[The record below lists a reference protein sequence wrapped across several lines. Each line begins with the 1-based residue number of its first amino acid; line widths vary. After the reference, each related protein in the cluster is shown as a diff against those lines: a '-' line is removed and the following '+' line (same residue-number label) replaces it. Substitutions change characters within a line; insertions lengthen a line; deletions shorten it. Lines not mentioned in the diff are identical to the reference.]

1 MALEPVLGVIA
12 DVISAFASFVS
23 EHPALAAITTI
34 VTALGILVGACM
46 ALAPVFVTLS
56 SIAGI
61 LGVSI
66 GAVASCISSRWSD
79 SRIGDHC
86 WIDYL
91 DAKFM
96 ANQ

>member
-1 MALEPVLGVIA
+1 
-12 DVISAFASFVS
+12 
-23 EHPALAAITTI
+23 
-34 VTALGILVGACM
+34 M

-66 GAVASCISSRWSD
+66 GAVAYPVALVAGGVIAASA
-79 SRIGDHC
+79 DH

>member
-1 MALEPVLGVIA
+1 
-12 DVISAFASFVS
+12 
-23 EHPALAAITTI
+23 
-34 VTALGILVGACM
+34 M

-66 GAVASCISSRWSD
+66 GAVAYPVALVAGGVIAASAY
-79 SRIGDHC
+79 HC

>member
-1 MALEPVLGVIA
+1 
-12 DVISAFASFVS
+12 
-23 EHPALAAITTI
+23 
-34 VTALGILVGACM
+34 M

-66 GAVASCISSRWSD
+66 GAVAGPVALVAGGVIAASAY
-79 SRIGDHC
+79 HC

-96 ANQ
+96 AKPMKGLEIALRM